1 MELNSTRYDFSDP
14 FNLIASTIMVTNG
27 IFGIICNVLVSYV
40 FFAVPAE
47 QTSFNLMCVFR
58 SIGNAIILFWGFGAT
73 FIPILLKG
81 SSPFSKIYET
91 IVIISC
97 NNLYVL
103 VQFSGVMIAGNRFC
117 AMFFP
122 LTYAKV
128 FNIKITSIL
137 LTVAFLFNQ
146 AEIGYCLV
154 TIYRRS
160 ILVSDSNTRL
170 TKKICYITFSA
181 LDCFTLFS
189 SYYLAWVPN
198 LNPNCHNQEDM
209 PNPLNS
215 TAILLG
221 LLILMNIATFSK
233 IYFFYKS
240 TETEKETMKRKTRK
254 NKVLFCQTVFQD
266 GIMLIDML
274 FTFKLSGLSDERYW
288 TFISGTLVWQSVHSI
303 DGFVMVMFNERLT
316 FLKRRLFGNLEE
328 SNRTNIQMMTS
339 VHH

>member
-1 MELNSTRYDFSDP
+1 MEPNSTRYDFSDP

-27 IFGIICNVLVSYV
+27 VFGVICNVLVSYV

-47 QTSFNLMCVFR
+47 RTSFNLMCVFR

-81 SSPFSKIYET
+81 SSPFSKMYET

-103 VQFSGVMIAGNRFC
+103 IQFSGVMIAGNRFC

-137 LTVAFLFNQ
+137 LTVAFLFKL
-146 AEIGYCLV
+146 AENVYYLV
-154 TIYRRS
+154 TFLRKSDPGAVKR
-160 ILVSDSNTRL
+160 ILDQIVVWIPT
-170 TKKICYITFSA
+170 

-198 LNPNCHNQEDM
+198 LNPNCHNKEDM

-221 LLILMNIATFSK
+221 LLILMNIATFSR

-240 TETEKETMKRKTRK
+240 TETEKETMKRKARK

-316 FLKRRLFGNLEE
+316 FLKRRLFGNIEE